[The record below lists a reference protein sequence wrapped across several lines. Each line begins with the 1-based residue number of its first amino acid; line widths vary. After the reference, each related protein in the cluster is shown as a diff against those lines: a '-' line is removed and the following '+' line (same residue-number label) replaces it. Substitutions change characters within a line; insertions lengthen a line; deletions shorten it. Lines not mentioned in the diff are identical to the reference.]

1 MTGKRE
7 RLRTKDFGGK
17 DGLLFL
23 LVKIDSVLNRTEL
36 QITCLRH
43 SLIVAFHVSN
53 TSSTLPFLFSLQLS
67 TPFLPLLIPFK
78 TTEMEGP
85 LGYRTD

>member
-53 TSSTLPFLFSLQLS
+53 TPSTLPSSSAFNSQP
-67 TPFLPLLIPFK
+67 PFYL
-78 TTEMEGP
+78 
-85 LGYRTD
+85 Y